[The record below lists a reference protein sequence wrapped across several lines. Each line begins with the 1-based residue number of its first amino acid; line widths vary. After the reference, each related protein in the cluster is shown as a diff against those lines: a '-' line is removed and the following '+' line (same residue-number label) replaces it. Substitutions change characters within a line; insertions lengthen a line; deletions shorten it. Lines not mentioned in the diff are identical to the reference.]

1 MQEIVKYHNCFVCG
15 DENPHGLQARFYVDG
30 DRAVSEIKA
39 DDMFEGYRGI
49 YHGGVIS
56 AMLDEVMIKAL
67 LAKGLFAVTAEMTV
81 KFKRPLHTGAVVRFA
96 GWATAHKGRVY
107 FTEGEAVDENGE
119 PYATA
124 TGKYIEARGDLREE
138 LTQSLD

>member
-15 DENPHGLQARFYVDG
+15 DRNSGGLQARFFFDG
-30 DRAVSEIKA
+30 QQATSEIVA
-39 DDMFEGYRGI
+39 DESFEGYRGI

-67 LAKGLFAVTAEMTV
+67 LAGDIYAVTAELTV
-81 KFKRPLHTGAVVRFA
+81 KFKRPVRTGETVRFA
-96 GWATAHKGRVY
+96 GRETGRKGRVY
-107 FTEGEAVDENGE
+107 FTEGEALAADGQ

-124 TGKYIEARGDLREE
+124 TGKYIEARAELRDE